1 MTQPKVKD
9 KLAAAPAFLAGG
21 GEMGQRI
28 REYDWSKTPLGPVAE
43 WPQSLRTCI
52 RIMLTSRQPIW
63 IGWGKDLIKLYNDP
77 YKAIVGGKHPRAL
90 GEPASVVWKDIWR
103 DIGPMLRQV
112 MEKNDGIYMESQLLV
127 MERNGYPE
135 ETYYTFSYTPVPGD
149 DGGTAGIICFN
160 TDDTERIISERQLKT
175 ITRLGKNLTDV
186 RSNKETVERTISTLE
201 ENPHDFPFVLFYTLS
216 GDKATLSRSTSL
228 GGSASMVPEEIDLG
242 VDDPRAFPFQQA
254 AATRRP
260 QLFEGIPDKIGLM
273 PKGAWEVAPDKAFVL
288 PIASVGIKEPYGFL
302 VVGNNPYRLPDEK
315 YWSFFS
321 LIADQI
327 ATSFSDIHAL
337 GEERKRAEALA
348 EIDRAKTIFFSNI
361 SHEFR
366 TPLTLLLGPI
376 EDVLNDPRSVTVDKY
391 RMGIAHR
398 NALRMQKL
406 VNTLLEFSRIES
418 GRLEGKFSP
427 VDICAFT
434 KDLASSFR
442 SAIEKAGMQLVINC
456 NEAVD
461 DVYVDVDMWEM
472 IVLNLISNAFK
483 YSKQGHIEVGVRQ
496 LGNEVLV
503 TVADTGAGIP
513 EDQLEKIFQRF
524 HRIGDVQGRSME
536 GTGIG
541 LAMVKELVKL
551 HKGTITV
558 ESRLGEGSTFTVR
571 LPAGKEHLPAD
582 RISNIPIGVAG
593 PKNADAF
600 VTEALKWIPDGK
612 GMTSENSQG
621 YEFSE
626 QVRVPATRHQHTVL
640 LADDNADMR
649 DYVGRLLSSYYNVVT
664 AMDGEEAFQA
674 MEHYTPDLLLS
685 DVMMPRLDGFG
696 LLKKIREHPALRNIP
711 VILLSARAGE
721 EAKVEGLDAG
731 ADDYLTKPF
740 SARELLARVDASIK
754 IAKNRIT
761 AEENLRN
768 FIMQSPVAITLFH
781 GPSHVIEL
789 VNERMLD
796 IWGIK
801 GREEVINKAASEAL
815 PEIMAQGVGK
825 ILAEVYATGKA
836 HQAIEMPIDILHP
849 NGIHTFYFDF
859 IYEPLWDEHHHIT
872 GIIAVATDVSAQV
885 SAKSAIMRQTEIL
898 EQEVKSRTQE
908 LHQLNVSLLRSNDD
922 LQQFA
927 HVASH
932 DLKEPVRKIR
942 TFGSRLQDEYGEL
955 LPEKGKLFLQKIHHA
970 TERMFS
976 MIDGVLT
983 YSMLNGSQQSIEAI
997 DLNEIIFNIES
1008 DLEVFIVQKKGVI
1021 RRGTLPTIEGAS
1033 VLIYQLFYNLLNN
1046 ALKFSRIDVPP
1057 VVHISSIV
1065 ADDDGRKWIEIG
1077 ISDNGIGFDQKYA
1090 ASIFDT
1096 FARLNSKDKYEGT
1109 GLGLALCKKIV
1120 ERHHGTITALG
1131 TKNNGAAFTVRLPER
1146 QPENNI

>member
-1 MTQPKVKD
+1 MTQQMVKD
-9 KLAAAPAFLAGG
+9 KLAATPEFLAGG

-28 REYDWSKTPLGPVAE
+28 REYDWSKTPLGPISD
-43 WPQSLRTCI
+43 WPQNLRTCI

-63 IGWGKDLIKLYNDP
+63 MGWGKELIKLYNDP
-77 YKAIVGGKHPRAL
+77 YKAIVGGKHPWAL
-90 GEPASVVWKDIWR
+90 GEPASLVWKDIWR

-112 MEKNDGIYMESQLLV
+112 MEKDEGTYVESQLLV

-135 ETYYTFSYTPVPGD
+135 ETYYTFSYTPIPGD
-149 DGGTAGIICFN
+149 DGATAGMICFN

-175 ITRLGKNLTDV
+175 LTRLGKSLTDS
-186 RSNKETVERTISTLE
+186 RSNKDIIERTITTLGD
-201 ENPHDFPFVLFYTLS
+201 NPHDFPFILFYTLS
-216 GDKATLSRSTSL
+216 GDRATLSGTTSL
-228 GGSASMVPEEIDLG
+228 GGSAAIVPAEIDLT
-242 VDDPRAFPFQQA
+242 VDDPQAFPFQQA
-254 AATRRP
+254 AATRRS
-260 QLFEGIPDKIGLM
+260 QLFEGIHDKMGLM
-273 PKGAWEVAPDKAFVL
+273 PKGAWEVAPDKAFIL
-288 PIASVGIKEPYGFL
+288 PIASAGMKEPFGFL

-315 YWSFFS
+315 YRSFFS

-337 GEERKRAEALA
+337 EEERKRSEALA

-376 EDVLNDPRSVTVDKY
+376 EEVLNDPQSVAVNKY

-418 GRLEGKFSP
+418 GRQEGKFSR
-427 VDICAFT
+427 VDICSFT

-442 SAIEKAGMQLVINC
+442 SAIEKAGMQLHISC
-456 NEAVD
+456 GEIGD
-461 DVYVDVDMWEM
+461 EVYVDVDMWEM

-483 YSKQGHIEVGVRQ
+483 YSHQGTIDVGVRQ
-496 LGNEVLV
+496 QGKEVLV
-503 TVADTGAGIP
+503 TVADAGAGIP

-524 HRIGDVQGRSME
+524 HRISDVQGRSLE

-551 HKGTITV
+551 HKGSITV
-558 ESRLGEGSTFTVR
+558 ESRLGEGSTFTVT
-571 LPAGKEHLPAD
+571 LPVGKDHLPED
-582 RISNIPIGVAG
+582 RIGRVPFGAAI

-600 VTEALKWIPDGK
+600 VMEALKWIPD
-612 GMTSENSQG
+612 EQG
-621 YEFSE
+621 APGTWGSGDDASE
-626 QVRVPATRHQHTVL
+626 QMAVPATIHPHTVL

-664 AMDGEEAFQA
+664 AMNGEDAFEK
-674 MEHYTPDLLLS
+674 MVHYKPDLLLS

-696 LLKKIREHPALRNIP
+696 LLKKIREHPEIKNIP

-761 AEENLRN
+761 AEDNLRS
-768 FIMQSPVAITLFH
+768 IILQSPVATALFR
-781 GPSHVIEL
+781 GPSLTIEL
-789 VNERMLD
+789 ANERMLD
-796 IWGIK
+796 IWGRSS
-801 GREEVINKAASEAL
+801 GEVINQTAALAL
-815 PEIMAQGVGK
+815 PEIMAQGFDK
-825 ILAEVYATGKA
+825 ILSTVYATGKA
-836 HQAIEMPIDILHP
+836 HQGIEVPIDIRHP

-859 IYEPLWDEHHHIT
+859 IYEPLWDEHHHIS

-885 SAKSAIMRQTEIL
+885 SAKNAIRRQTEIL

-908 LHQLNVSLLRSNDD
+908 LSQLNISLRRSNDD

-942 TFGSRLQDEYGEL
+942 TFGSRLQDEYGHL
-955 LPEKGKLFLQKIHHA
+955 LPEKGRLFLEKIHHA

-983 YSMLNGSQQSIEAI
+983 YSMLNGLQQSIETV
-997 DLNEIIFNIES
+997 DLNEVFRNIES
-1008 DLEVFIVQKKGVI
+1008 DLEVFIVQKQGVI
-1021 RRGTLPTIEGAS
+1021 RKGSLPAIEGS
-1033 VLIYQLFYNLLNN
+1033 PVLIYQLFYNLLNN
-1046 ALKFSRIDVPP
+1046 ALKFSRSGVPP
-1057 VVHISSIV
+1057 VVHISSRMK
-1065 ADDDGRKWIEIG
+1065 DDDGRKWVEIG
-1077 ISDNGIGFDQKYA
+1077 IADNGIGFDQKYA

-1131 TKNNGAAFTVRLPER
+1131 TKNTGAAFTIRLPER
-1146 QPENNI
+1146 QTENNI